1 MPFFT
6 CFFLVAHRQFSFL
19 ELSCSQLPSGLSV
32 ASAHSVSPSEPV
44 LGRNYRRTEKAF
56 LAALSL
62 RIAGFCEII
71 LFHQ

>member
-1 MPFFT
+1 MPFLT
-6 CFFLVAHRQFSFL
+6 CFFLSAHRQLSFL
-19 ELSCSQLPSGLSV
+19 ELRCSQLSSGLWL
-32 ASAHSVSPSEPV
+32 SAHSVSPSESV
-44 LGRNYRRTEKAF
+44 LGRNYRTEKAF